1 MVEKKGTD
9 VDARSNSRGQRNS
22 IGSLLLRVASQL
34 FGGSVVTT
42 KPTTKNQGH
51 PAASAMPAPDHSAAE
66 AAENLE
72 QTLEHFES
80 MLEALENQVQA
91 SAKAD
96 LASEVSASAST
107 AMDLADLKRTIN
119 EMFERMEG
127 TLDRLT
133 TQAERLSDG
142 ASDLAE
148 TSGRVEGRMN
158 EITRALREALNPHPA
173 APVTAEPAP
182 VTPPPPPPEP
192 QFQPGSS
199 PMSVVL
205 AAVPGFQGLMDV
217 QRALNGLSQ
226 TEGASVVAYK
236 NGEASLEVIL
246 NAPIAAREIVEGL
259 GDATGEQL
267 LIEESRPDAGKL
279 RLRFVER
286 QSGTTA

>member
-1 MVEKKGTD
+1 M
-9 VDARSNSRGQRNS
+9 
-22 IGSLLLRVASQL
+22 
-34 FGGSVVTT
+34 TT
-42 KPTTKNQGH
+42 KPTTKNEGR
-51 PAASAMPAPDHSAAE
+51 ASTSVMPAPDHSALE

-80 MLEALENQVQA
+80 MLEALENQVQE

-96 LASEVSASAST
+96 ETSEANASLEV
-107 AMDLADLKRTIN
+107 ADLKRTIN
-119 EMFERMEG
+119 EMFERLEG

-148 TSGRVEGRMN
+148 MAGRIEGRMN
-158 EITRALREALNPHPA
+158 EITRALREASSAQPAQPAPA
-173 APVTAEPAP
+173 AAAPAP
-182 VTPPPPPPEP
+182 ATPVEP
-192 QFQPGSS
+192 RFQPGQT

-217 QRALNGLSQ
+217 QRALSGLPQ

-236 NGEASLEVIL
+236 NGEASLEVVL
-246 NAPIAAREIVEGL
+246 NAPVAARQIVDGL
-259 GDATGEQL
+259 RDSTGEQL
-267 LIEESRPDAGKL
+267 LIEESRPEAGKL

-286 QSGTTA
+286 DSGATA

>member
-1 MVEKKGTD
+1 M
-9 VDARSNSRGQRNS
+9 
-22 IGSLLLRVASQL
+22 
-34 FGGSVVTT
+34 TT
-42 KPTTKNQGH
+42 KPTTKNEGR
-51 PAASAMPAPDHSAAE
+51 ASTSVMPAPDHSALE

-80 MLEALENQVQA
+80 MLEALENQVQE

-96 LASEVSASAST
+96 ETSGVNASLEV
-107 AMDLADLKRTIN
+107 ADLKRTIN
-119 EMFERMEG
+119 EMFERLEG

-148 TSGRVEGRMN
+148 MAGRIEGRMN
-158 EITRALREALNPHPA
+158 EITRALREASSAQPA
-173 APVTAEPAP
+173 QPAP
-182 VTPPPPPPEP
+182 PAPAPATPVEP
-192 QFQPGSS
+192 RFQPGQT

-217 QRALNGLSQ
+217 QRALSGLPQ

-236 NGEASLEVIL
+236 NGEASLEVVL
-246 NAPIAAREIVEGL
+246 NAPVAARQIVDGL
-259 GDATGEQL
+259 CDSTGEQL
-267 LIEESRPDAGKL
+267 LIEESRPEAGKL

-286 QSGTTA
+286 DSGATA